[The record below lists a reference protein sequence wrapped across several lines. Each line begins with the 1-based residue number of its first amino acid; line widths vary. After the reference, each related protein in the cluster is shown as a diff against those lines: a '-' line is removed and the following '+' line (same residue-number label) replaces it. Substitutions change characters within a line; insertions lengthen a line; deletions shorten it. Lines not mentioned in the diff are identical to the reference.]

1 MEFALVSPV
10 LLTLLFGIVQF
21 GFFFHAQAN
30 MGNAVRE
37 AARQLAVGAATIGGT
52 SSCASSSS
60 GTAEAVAC
68 GKITGLS
75 LARITV
81 TACDPDNADASLC
94 PEADDVA
101 VKLSIPRSSI
111 AYVDILGLFNSGKL
125 EAQVTM
131 RKEGS

>member
-68 GKITGLS
+68 GNITGLS

-81 TACDPDNADASLC
+81 TAIVAALRSPIGGFSVHCPIVRDGFLC
-94 PEADDVA
+94 
-101 VKLSIPRSSI
+101 
-111 AYVDILGLFNSGKL
+111 
-125 EAQVTM
+125 
-131 RKEGS
+131 